1 MTFEES
7 EDDARV
13 TDLFNHLVDQGALEL
28 LSIHP
33 ESHELIYRITPKCEE
48 VLPELYYEFQSS
60 TNKII
65 FDLWQLGI
73 LDVRFSEKNGSDM
86 IRLCSGWHDPYM
98 ENKENLTTEHRYLVY
113 NLIDNASL
121 IHELEKLYDEG
132 N

>member
-33 ESHELIYRITPKCEE
+33 ESHEPVYRITPKCEE

-73 LDVRFSEKNGSDM
+73 LDVKFSEKNGSDM

-113 NLIDNASL
+113 NLIDDASL